1 MDKYLLKV
9 NNGKTRAAFKNVVV
23 TWKGFS
29 VLFLFISSDTDIM
42 SQSVDVLKD
51 IISAHDIDSR
61 FDSPECR
68 SRIAALYLPLMAIAM
83 EALPMLHGYESEKD
97 DLINENV
104 AMAIA
109 TSSVLQKQSSA
120 DLTSVSSQI
129 KCGFHFFNSK
139 KKLPSRKLS
148 PVKVV
153 NKIFKMCTI
162 RFLNSEQG
170 VHDT

>member
-1 MDKYLLKV
+1 MLGGCILVYWLIFAQSQQQKA
-9 NNGKTRAAFKNVVV
+9 RATSKNTVI
-23 TWKGFS
+23 TWKGFLILS
-29 VLFLFISSDTDIM
+29 LFICSDTDIM

-61 FDSPECR
+61 FDSQECR

-109 TSSVLQKQSSA
+109 TSSVLQKQSSP
-120 DLTSVSSQI
+120 DLTSVSSAVSLKIPDVCFIFSIQ
-129 KCGFHFFNSK
+129 ND
-139 KKLPSRKLS
+139 LS
-148 PVKVV
+148 EK
-153 NKIFKMCTI
+153 
-162 RFLNSEQG
+162 S
-170 VHDT
+170 H

>member
-139 KKLPSRKLS
+139 KKLPLRKLS

-153 NKIFKMCTI
+153 NKIFQMCTI

-170 VHDT
+170 VHDI